1 MTDRAFVA
9 VLFSMLGSYH
19 FGCVEAVH
27 VSARCTQTAHG
38 PSRSSLI
45 RVVDESQ
52 PLPPLCISPKE
63 RRVQWE
69 LMQQNFGCRWEGE
82 TGWFTPSHDDAQE
95 LVSASS
101 EPLAAVYQLQFPRDE
116 PEVGAWRGWGVIKPG
131 DERTVPLS
139 EATVIE
145 RQREQGSS
153 TFQFPGAGGRC
164 SLRLGQVWAVAA
176 VVVFVV
182 GTWSMVSAW
191 SYFIALPGLGRGGEL
206 LPRRASLRRRRVPD
220 AARGQISGGR
230 VSRGQISRGQIS
242 RGQISRG
249 RRGGA
254 ARTTS
259 QCQSRR
265 SCSEAGPSCE
275 AIRGAGR
282 LLRCEDRLGSK
293 GGAYYLLSRAGRR
306 RRRCGCRSGRRS
318 GCGCERGGRQR
329 GVSHAHATS
338 VRKLHGD
345 ELPQGA
351 AYP

>member
-1 MTDRAFVA
+1 
-9 VLFSMLGSYH
+9 MLGSYH

-242 RGQISRG
+242 RG

-265 SCSEAGPSCE
+265 GWVRRPVRAARLSEEPGGCSGARIGSAARVGPTTSLVGRVDAAAAAAAAPAAAPAAAASEAGGSGGLATHTQHPS
-275 AIRGAGR
+275 ASFMAM
-282 LLRCEDRLGSK
+282 SF
-293 GGAYYLLSRAGRR
+293 
-306 RRRCGCRSGRRS
+306 
-318 GCGCERGGRQR
+318 
-329 GVSHAHATS
+329 
-338 VRKLHGD
+338 RKVPPTPNPH
-345 ELPQGA
+345 P
-351 AYP
+351 